1 MRFWSKG
8 LGDRQLVIDLSRGN
22 LSNEP
27 NNEVVMRGIISE
39 PVKWNYEVTLFDT
52 DVRGI
57 LRVALTPQALI
68 YFAKNIGALGT
79 YFSRLFK
86 RDFGDKE
93 YLKKTIEE
101 KEKAAA
107 KAKAAETKAAEAK
120 AAEAANPS

>member
-8 LGDRQLVIDLSRGN
+8 LGDRELVIDLSRGN

-57 LRVALTPQALI
+57 LRVALTWQALV
-68 YFAKNIGALGT
+68 YFAKNIGGLGA

-86 RDFGDKE
+86 HDLGDKE
-93 YLKKTIEE
+93 YLKKCQED
-101 KEKAAA
+101 KAKLDAKKAAD
-107 KAKAAETKAAEAK
+107 AAR
-120 AAEAANPS
+120 AAEAAKVS

>member
-8 LGDRQLVIDLSRGN
+8 LGDKQLVIDLSRGN

-27 NNEVVMRGIISE
+27 NNEVVMRGIIVE

-68 YFAKNIGALGT
+68 YFAKNIGGLGA

-93 YLKKTIEE
+93 YLKKCQED
-101 KEKAAA
+101 KAKADEKARATAAREAEAA
-107 KAKAAETKAAEAK
+107 KAK
-120 AAEAANPS
+120 

>member
-8 LGDRQLVIDLSRGN
+8 LGERQLVIDLSKGN
-22 LSNEP
+22 LTNEP
-27 NNEVVMRGIISE
+27 NNEVVMRGIIVE

-57 LRVALTPQALI
+57 LRVALTPQALMFFI
-68 YFAKNIGALGT
+68 KNIGGFGL
-79 YFSRLFK
+79 YIKRVIK

-101 KEKAAA
+101 KEKAVA
-107 KAKAAETKAAEAK
+107 KK
-120 AAEAANPS
+120 AAEAARQPRRRR

>member
-27 NNEVVMRGIISE
+27 NNEVVMRGIIAE
-39 PVKWNYEVTLFDT
+39 PVKWNYEVTLFDI

-57 LRVALTPQALI
+57 LRVALTWQALLF
-68 YFAKNIGALGT
+68 FAKNIGGLGV

-93 YLKKTIEE
+93 YLKKTLEE

-107 KAKAAETKAAEAK
+107 KAKAAAAKEAESKAAETAK
-120 AAEAANPS
+120 VS

>member
-27 NNEVVMRGIISE
+27 NNEVVMRGVISE

-68 YFAKNIGALGT
+68 YFAKNIGGLGQ
-79 YFSRLFK
+79 YFARLFK

-93 YLKKTIEE
+93 YLKKTTEE
-101 KEKAAA
+101 KEKTAA
-107 KAKAAETKAAEAK
+107 KAKAAEAK
-120 AAEAANPS
+120 EAEAAKTS

>member
-8 LGDRQLVIDLSRGN
+8 LGERQLVIDLSRGN

-39 PVKWNYEVTLFDT
+39 PVKWNYEVTLFDV

-57 LRVALTPQALI
+57 LRVAFTWKTLGFLI
-68 YFAKNIGALGT
+68 KNIGGFGV
-79 YFSRLFK
+79 YFKRLFK

-93 YLKKTIEE
+93 YLKKCQED
-101 KEKAAA
+101 KVKADAKKVADAA
-107 KAKAAETKAAEAK
+107 RTAEMAKTTT
-120 AAEAANPS
+120 

>member
-57 LRVALTPQALI
+57 LRVALTWQALLF
-68 YFAKNIGALGT
+68 FAKNIGGLGT
-79 YFSRLFK
+79 YFTRLFK
-86 RDFGDKE
+86 HELGDKE
-93 YLKKTIEE
+93 YLKKTLEE

-107 KAKAAETKAAEAK
+107 KAKASEAKAAEAK
-120 AAEAANPS
+120 ASEAAKTS